1 MGQKVFQ
8 DFSHDLTLNM
18 IGNMEGHLCDKRMN
32 LKFDDKWYEHI
43 ATENY
48 NKFGCSVPWHPSF
61 YSEDKAIIQIC
72 NNSDLGIKAL
82 EKYIDSKDAPL
93 SQELVPCAMYD
104 INLGPIVID
113 TDDNP
118 TDEAYVKLYLE
129 TEIKMKKMVIYY
141 DSTTFAAEI
150 GGYVGMFLGISLID
164 LTILFNSSLMTLI
177 QKIYK

>member
-1 MGQKVFQ
+1 MFQ

-18 IGNMEGHLCDKRMN
+18 IGHMDGHFCDKKMN
-32 LKFDDKWYEHI
+32 LNFDDKWYEHI
-43 ATENY
+43 ATENHKKY
-48 NKFGCSVPWHPSF
+48 GCSVPWHPTF
-61 YSEDKAIIQIC
+61 YSEDNSIIEIC
-72 NNSDLGIKAL
+72 NDSDLGMEAL
-82 EKYIDSKDAPL
+82 EKFIDSKDAPL

-118 TDEAYVKLYLE
+118 KDEAYVKLYLE

-150 GGYVGMFLGISLID
+150 GGYVGMFLGVSLID
-164 LTILFNSSLMTLI
+164 LAILFNSSLLTLV